1 MYSSP
6 TFTGMLKWRKVFFAR
21 RGTIVIRS
29 IVTVMAPERSR
40 GTGATTSRL
49 PPLDGLRLE
58 SFCFFLVG
66 VRSVMWL
73 VVSGGLIGRSLLDPG
88 GRELATQLSL
98 EGEWL
103 QVRMMTADCLSVVCH
118 YSTGLSS
125 VLRETGEKCIFLP
138 NMQALVAIYILGKL
152 LSYGPRPQIFFN
164 QGIGRDICVAT
175 KWGRIHGYA
184 RAPK

>member
-1 MYSSP
+1 M
-6 TFTGMLKWRKVFFAR
+6 
-21 RGTIVIRS
+21 IRS

-73 VVSGGLIGRSLLDPG
+73 VVSGSLVVSGGLIGRSFSDPG

-98 EGEWL
+98 EDEWL
-103 QVRMMTADCLSVVCH
+103 QVSANCLSNE
-118 YSTGLSS
+118 Y
-125 VLRETGEKCIFLP
+125 
-138 NMQALVAIYILGKL
+138 
-152 LSYGPRPQIFFN
+152 
-164 QGIGRDICVAT
+164 
-175 KWGRIHGYA
+175 
-184 RAPK
+184 